1 MDFDFYRNFIAVA
14 EAGNISAAAKRLSLV
29 QPALSAQI
37 KTLEKYY
44 GVQLFKTNRGKRHI
58 ELTEAGEAFLQ
69 QAKLMCG
76 TEDNISLAMQAFSK
90 KAMGTLR
97 IGVSHVRSEYFLQRY
112 LIPFAHTQPHITY
125 QFHDAAVT
133 EQQSLLDKGQL
144 DFAFA
149 NAPLTLCEGMSS
161 LKVATEYFYVIY
173 PQEASVPWQTTDSV
187 TPAQLATLPLCCNY
201 GSYGLL
207 RGVCQEYGVQPK
219 VVFIATTAQN
229 AVAFAGSGLGFAVVA
244 ALPDDEVPPGLRRV
258 LVRDAKLSF
267 AQILYWNADARLSP
281 AAQLFL
287 DFFQKQM

>member
-44 GVQLFKTNRGKRHI
+44 GVQLFKTNRGKRRI

-76 TEDNISLAMQAFSK
+76 TEDNISLAMQAFGK
-90 KAMGTLR
+90 KAAGTLR

-112 LIPFAHTQPHITY
+112 LIPFAQAQPHITY
-125 QFHDAAVT
+125 HFHDATVA
-133 EQQSLLDKGQL
+133 EQQRLLDAGQI

-149 NAPLTLCEGMSS
+149 NAPLTLREGLSS
-161 LKVATEYFYVIY
+161 LKVATEYFYVVY
-173 PQEASVPWQTTDSV
+173 RQDAPAPWRCGENAK
-187 TPAQLATLPLCCNY
+187 PAQLAGLPLCCNY

-207 RGVCQEYGVQPK
+207 RSVCQEYGVQPK
-219 VVFIATTAQN
+219 VIFIATTAQN
-229 AVAFAGSGLGFAVVA
+229 AIAFAAGGMGFAVVA
-244 ALPDDEVPPGLRRV
+244 ALPGDTVPAGMQRA
-258 LVRDAKLSF
+258 LVQDAKLSF
-267 AQILYWNADARLSP
+267 SQRLYWNAGARLSP

-287 DFFQKQM
+287 EFFQRQL